1 MSISSIGAQSALIMN
16 QLVQMRAQFDDL
28 QRQLATGQKSATYA
42 GLGIDRGVTVSLN
55 SQLSAISSYDDT
67 IQNVM
72 ARINLMNT
80 ALGNMLTIS
89 SQVKAAMVQANGVSN
104 GSGAEVAQQ
113 TGLNSL
119 DQLLALLN
127 AQAGDRYL
135 FSGRATDTPAVETLD
150 HILNGNGSRA
160 GLKQLIN
167 ERNQADLGVDGRGR
181 LTIGAGGPNIV
192 QIDEQATTF
201 GFKLGSITTTV
212 AGATT
217 SGPAGSPASMNID
230 FSAAAPN
237 PGDTVTVR
245 LNLPDGTS
253 ENLTLTATTDSPPG
267 ANEFTIGGTA
277 GQTAN
282 NFQTAITTSIENLG
296 ASALTAA
303 SAVAASN
310 EFFNADVNNPPP
322 RVAGSP
328 PFFAAAGMVA
338 GTTANTVIWYTGET
352 GSDPARSTATARID
366 QSLSVSYGAR
376 ANEEAIRNLVQNVAT
391 LAAVTISPT
400 NPNAVALSGELDN
413 RIAVNI
419 GNTSIQTV
427 SDIET
432 DLASAQTSLQA
443 AKGRHQQANA
453 TLSDFLQQ
461 IDGVSNE
468 DVGAKLLTLQTRM
481 QASLQ
486 VTSMLYQTSLVNYIK

>member
-1 MSISSIGAQSALIMN
+1 MSVSSIGAQSALIMN

-72 ARINLMNT
+72 ARVNLMNT
-80 ALGNMLTIS
+80 ALGNMIDIS

-277 GQTAN
+277 GQTEN

-296 ASALTAA
+296 AS
-303 SAVAASN
+303 
-310 EFFNADVNNPPP
+310 
-322 RVAGSP
+322 
-328 PFFAAAGMVA
+328 
-338 GTTANTVIWYTGET
+338 
-352 GSDPARSTATARID
+352 
-366 QSLSVSYGAR
+366 
-376 ANEEAIRNLVQNVAT
+376 
-391 LAAVTISPT
+391 
-400 NPNAVALSGELDN
+400 
-413 RIAVNI
+413 
-419 GNTSIQTV
+419 
-427 SDIET
+427 
-432 DLASAQTSLQA
+432 
-443 AKGRHQQANA
+443 
-453 TLSDFLQQ
+453 
-461 IDGVSNE
+461 
-468 DVGAKLLTLQTRM
+468 
-481 QASLQ
+481 
-486 VTSMLYQTSLVNYIK
+486 